1 MTECNSTVADMS
13 DDSLEKAISK
23 CVNRLNELT
32 DEQKSRKSKKIS
44 EAREEYER
52 AAKKFHDVPE
62 ENGKT
67 IVWNSFGETFK
78 LWDTRF

>member
-1 MTECNSTVADMS
+1 MTECKSTVADMS

-52 AAKKFHDVPE
+52 AAKKFQDDAE

>member
-1 MTECNSTVADMS
+1 MSECKSTVADMS

-32 DEQKSRKSKKIS
+32 DEQKSRKTKKIS

-52 AAKKFHDVPE
+52 AAKK
-62 ENGKT
+62 
-67 IVWNSFGETFK
+67 IS
-78 LWDTRF
+78 

>member
-1 MTECNSTVADMS
+1 MTECKSTVTDMS

-52 AAKKFHDVPE
+52 AAKKIHDVEE

>member
-1 MTECNSTVADMS
+1 MTECKSTVADMS

-52 AAKKFHDVPE
+52 AAKKFRDVAE

>member
-44 EAREEYER
+44 KQEKNMKEQ
-52 AAKKFHDVPE
+52 KKFHDVAE